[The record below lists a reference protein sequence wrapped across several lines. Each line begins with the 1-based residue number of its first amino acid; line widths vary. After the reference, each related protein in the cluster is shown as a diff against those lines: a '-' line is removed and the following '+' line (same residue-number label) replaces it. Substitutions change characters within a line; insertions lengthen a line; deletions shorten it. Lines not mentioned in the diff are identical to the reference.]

1 MTYEKQYSHKQRD
14 NATNESVNR
23 KTSRINTERDTHTEQ
38 DSQNCVNIIIIKLTL
53 TVESALPDTNIFPFS
68 SIALVND

>member
-23 KTSRINTERDTHTEQ
+23 KTSRINTERETHTHRVRFTELCEYYYHQ
-38 DSQNCVNIIIIKLTL
+38 
-53 TVESALPDTNIFPFS
+53 TNLNS
-68 SIALVND
+68 RVSITRH